1 VASRPAPEG
10 DTWLSQREAGD
21 LVNRSDQAI
30 GYWRSKGKIADGEWY
45 QDDSGYYFVLRSAVE
60 RVAETMDRR
69 RRGVQRTMPSLSPS
83 APVEATVDGLDAIDL
98 KELSKQLG
106 AVMRER
112 DYLEAE
118 NTRLRRLGTDLTAAI
133 QRYLAN

>member
-1 VASRPAPEG
+1 MPQP
-10 DTWLSQREAGD
+10 EAGD
-21 LVNRSDQAI
+21 LVGRSDQAI
-30 GYWRSKGKIADGEWY
+30 GYWRSKGKIADDEWY
-45 QDDSGYYFVLRSAVE
+45 QDESGYYFVLQSAVE

-69 RRGVQRTMPSLSPS
+69 QPRLRGTKSRRSPPS
-83 APVEATVDGLDAIDL
+83 APVEATVDGLEAIDL

-112 DYLEAE
+112 DHLEAE
-118 NTRLRRLGTDLTAAI
+118 NARLRRLGTDLSAAI